1 MAYHHL
7 ADINGMTRLLASFLA
22 PGGTLLVVDIVKSDE
37 SVRAAKEL
45 FEKRAKAEAEAG
57 AGAGHQHDHG
67 HDHAHAHEHSHDHGH
82 GHGHGHG
89 TEDGHTH
96 GVAHVGG
103 ISEADIR
110 AAFASASASAS
121 GENGN
126 SGPIDMDTYA
136 YVPFAHAKIW
146 EMDMELFLAK
156 ATRK

>member
-1 MAYHHL
+1 MS
-7 ADINGMTRLLASFLA
+7 NGAVVRPSPFGALLRRSKFASYD
-22 PGGTLLVVDIVKSDE
+22 PKIGQVYTSHGG
-37 SVRAAKEL
+37 
-45 FEKRAKAEAEAG
+45 
-57 AGAGHQHDHG
+57 
-67 HDHAHAHEHSHDHGH
+67 HAHAHGHD
-82 GHGHGHG
+82 HGHGHG

-110 AAFASASASAS
+110 AAFASASAS

>member
-7 ADINGMTRLLASFLA
+7 ADINSMTRLLASFLA

-45 FEKRAKAEAEAG
+45 FEKRAKADAEAG
-57 AGAGHQHDHG
+57 AAAGGHDHG
-67 HDHAHAHEHSHDHGH
+67 HGHDHAHAHAHEHSHDHA
-82 GHGHGHG
+82 HGHGHG

-103 ISEADIR
+103 IAEADIR
-110 AAFASASASAS
+110 AAFASAAA
-121 GENGN
+121 GEG
-126 SGPIDMDTYA
+126 GLIDMDTYA